1 MSQKAILEGLYAIT
15 QPHSAGFDYTLQQ
28 VEAALSGGVRIL
40 QYRDKQPGEQ
50 RRITE
55 AENLR
60 ILCHQHGALLIINDD
75 VDLAKRIHADGVHVG
90 REDSDIANARSK
102 LGKQAIIGI
111 SCYNQLPLARAAE
124 KAGADYI
131 AFGRFF
137 TSRTKPE
144 AVQAKPELL
153 EEAKRQLRIPIV
165 AIGGITP
172 ENGAILIQSG
182 ADMLA
187 VINAIFGTDD
197 IAASCQRF
205 NQLFDR
211 PERVPS

>member
-15 QPHSAGFDYTLQQ
+15 QAHPAGFDYTLKQ

-60 ILCHQHGALLIINDD
+60 TLCHQNGALLIINDD
-75 VDLAKRIHADGVHVG
+75 VDLAKRSHADGVHVG
-90 REDSDIANARSK
+90 REDSDIANARNK

-111 SCYNQLPLARAAE
+111 SCYNQLPLARDAE
-124 KAGADYI
+124 KAGADYV

-137 TSRTKPE
+137 PSRTKPE

-172 ENGAILIQSG
+172 ENGATLIQSG

-187 VINAIFGTDD
+187 VIHAIFGTDD

-211 PERVPS
+211 SERVSS

>member
-1 MSQKAILEGLYAIT
+1 MSQKTVLKGLYAIT
-15 QPHSAGFDYTLQQ
+15 QPHPAGFNHTLKQ
-28 VEAALSGGVRIL
+28 VEAALGGGVRIL
-40 QYRDKQPGEQ
+40 QYRDKLPGTQ
-50 RRITE
+50 RRIIE
-55 AENLR
+55 AEKLR
-60 ILCHQHGALLIINDD
+60 TLCHQHDALLIINDD

-90 REDSDIANARSK
+90 REDSDIANARSQ
-102 LGKQAIIGI
+102 LGDQAIIGT
-111 SCYNQLPLARAAE
+111 SCYNQLPLALAAE
-124 KAGADYI
+124 KAGANYV

-137 TSRTKPE
+137 PSTTKPE

-153 EEAKRQLRIPIV
+153 VEATRQLRIPIV

-172 ENGAILIQSG
+172 ENGGILIQAG

-197 IAASCQRF
+197 IAASCRHF

-211 PERVPS
+211 SERVPS